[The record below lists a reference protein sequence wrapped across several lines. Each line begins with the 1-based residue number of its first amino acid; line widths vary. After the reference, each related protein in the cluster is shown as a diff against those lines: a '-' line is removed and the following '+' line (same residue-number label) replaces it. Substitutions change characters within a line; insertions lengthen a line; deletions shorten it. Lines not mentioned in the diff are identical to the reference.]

1 MSRSQQRIHLE
12 QQGACSQAP
21 NGKLPEISCIPE
33 CRPVISQPPKEQ
45 KLPILKSDQRFLD
58 KKVSGKSFGGHLFEN
73 SWKHAVIKTKRI
85 KQEYTSAYGLRDSD
99 ENAAMPSLAQAIP
112 NPSPVAQKTQGAA
125 HLFPDSCY
133 SNDDPGLP
141 PFVLPRTSS
150 QYFIESCYKSR
161 GDTAMGDAYKRGSFT
176 WKPGPLKTSG
186 MHGGAG
192 ELGAVRLKK
201 YNRCSSLIS
210 FPEGSKFKPGYRFT
224 DPVTGAPPQFLQR
237 LSQLAALEC
246 ETIHQERTRR
256 LRKAKR
262 QMM

>member
-33 CRPVISQPPKEQ
+33 CRPVISQTPKEQ
-45 KLPILKSDQRFLD
+45 KLPILKSEQRFLD

-85 KQEYTSAYGLRDSD
+85 KQAEYTSAYGLRDSD

-125 HLFPDSCY
+125 HLFPD
-133 SNDDPGLP
+133 
-141 PFVLPRTSS
+141 
-150 QYFIESCYKSR
+150 R

>member
-12 QQGACSQAP
+12 QRGVYSQAP

-33 CRPVISQPPKEQ
+33 CRPAISQPPKEQ

-85 KQEYTSAYGLRDSD
+85 KQAEYTSTYGLRDSD

-125 HLFPDSCY
+125 NLFPD
-133 SNDDPGLP
+133 
-141 PFVLPRTSS
+141 
-150 QYFIESCYKSR
+150 R
-161 GDTAMGDAYKRGSFT
+161 GDTAMGDAYKRGVFT
-176 WKPGPLKTSG
+176 WKPCPLKTSG

-224 DPVTGAPPQFLQR
+224 DPVIGAPPQFLQR

-246 ETIHQERTRR
+246 ETIHQEKTRKI
-256 LRKAKR
+256 RKAKR

>member
-85 KQEYTSAYGLRDSD
+85 KQAEYTSAYGLRDSD

-125 HLFPDSCY
+125 HLFPD
-133 SNDDPGLP
+133 
-141 PFVLPRTSS
+141 
-150 QYFIESCYKSR
+150 R

-210 FPEGSKFKPGYRFT
+210 FPEGSKFKPGYHFT

>member
-85 KQEYTSAYGLRDSD
+85 KQAEYTSAYGLRDSD

-125 HLFPDSCY
+125 HLFPD
-133 SNDDPGLP
+133 
-141 PFVLPRTSS
+141 
-150 QYFIESCYKSR
+150 R